1 MVDIATD
8 ASVKPASHP
17 KPLRVGL
24 DIGSTTVKAVV
35 LDQSDSLGDTLFSD
49 YRRHHANV
57 RATVAGL
64 LVDIH
69 KKLVDLGR
77 GDEPIRLSITGSGGL
92 ALADNLHVPFIQEV
106 IAETE
111 AIDKEYPQ
119 ADVIIELGGEDA
131 KITYLKPTPE
141 QRMNGS
147 CAGGTGA
154 FIDQMSTL
162 LDTDA
167 AGLNEMAKSY
177 ENLYP
182 IASRCGVFAKTDLQ
196 PLINDGAAK
205 PDLAASIF
213 TAVAT
218 QTIAGLA
225 SGRPIHG
232 TVIFLGGP
240 LFFMSELRAAFQRAL
255 EGKVDE
261 FIVPTDAHLY
271 VAYGSALQADTDS
284 DDQGHHFEAYTCDEI
299 LKRLDELKNLPSN
312 TPTMPPLFPTE
323 ADREDFNKRH
333 HKEHIH
339 IGTLEGAHGPHFLGI
354 DAGSTTIKATLVNDD
369 REIVWSSYANN
380 EGSPL
385 TAAINIVKKIQSEL
399 PEGAWIARSC
409 ATGYGE
415 GLITTGLHLDEGVV
429 ETMAHYRGAEMVSP
443 GVTAVIDIGGQ
454 DMKYLAITDG
464 VIDSIAVNEACSSGC
479 GSFLQT
485 FAMSMGLTIQEFTQK
500 ALASTHP
507 VDLGSRCTVF
517 MNSSVKQAQKEG
529 ASIEDIAAGLCY
541 SVVRNALYKVIKLR
555 DSGELGDT
563 VVVQGGTFL
572 NDAVLRAF
580 ELLTEREVTRPN
592 IAGLMGAFGAALTA
606 RMHYEDIADDDNAHV
621 GADGRSVDAAAAE
634 ESAAG
639 DEPNAAAHA
648 GEIVVDGVRHTV
660 SSILTGE
667 ALNEMSMTTER
678 DVCKLCQNHCKLTI
692 TTFSDGSRFVT
703 GNRCERGGDAK
714 KKRSDRPNLY
724 DYKYKRCFAYRRLTD
739 KNATRG
745 EIGIPRALNM
755 YENYPF
761 WFTLLTSLGFKVM
774 ISGRSSHEL
783 FETGIES
790 IASENICYPAK
801 LVHGHIKWLLNK
813 GMKTIFYPCV
823 SYEDN
828 LVPNT
833 DNHYNCP
840 VVANYPLV
848 VGANMPE
855 LRDPDVRY
863 MHPYFNLANH
873 ELMVDRIVEEFAW
886 ASVSREEAET
896 AVKAAYAE
904 DKVFKHD
911 VQQEGLKALAYMKE
925 HDCRGIVLAGRPYH
939 IDPEINHGI
948 PETICALGMVV
959 LSEDSICELQPGEK
973 LDLTDFLSEG
983 EEDPRKKNANG
994 FRHVDDRKVTVNRM
1008 PLRVTNQWAY
1018 HSRLYAAAHFVA
1030 SYPGLELVQLNSF
1043 GCGLDAITTDQ
1054 VAEILAD
1061 KADVYTLLKIDE
1073 VSNLGA
1079 AKIRLRSLKA
1089 AVEER
1094 EANKARMAKAALA
1107 TSDESGSAE
1116 SDAPRNAA
1124 HAAAQAAARKAQEQA
1139 ESDLATA
1146 QAALAEAQAAVAD
1159 AEAKVK
1165 AADRP
1170 VDAAD
1175 AEAKVKA
1182 ADRPVDA
1189 ADAGSDAAAPANAPK
1204 STGFRKTGS
1213 KAPTPGRQ
1221 VLLDATMA
1229 ANPKLTKAMRDASKR
1244 AAKRDIADVRL
1255 AALGDGTTN
1264 DAANAKSKSAKSKSG
1279 HNNATMSRYA
1289 HREKFVKDMKK
1300 DYTIVAPQMSPI
1312 HFSLVESVIRS
1323 GGYKFDILKHASR
1336 EDVET
1341 GLKYVNNDACYPAIM
1356 VIGQL
1361 IDAILEG
1368 KYDPDKV
1375 CLAITQ
1381 TGGMCRATNY
1391 FGLIRKA
1398 LIDAGYPQIPVI
1410 AISTQGLEDNP
1421 GFKVTPALLHRTVKA
1436 LILGDLL
1443 MKCLYRV
1450 RPYEVEKGAA
1460 NRLYEQWDVIVR
1472 EALEHHGFSK
1482 TAAKTPWLKRR
1493 YLPYPV
1499 LAREIVKSFD
1509 ALPLKDVPRKVRVG
1523 VVGEILVKYQPD
1535 ANNHVVDVI
1544 ESQDCEAVVPG
1555 IMEFMTTRPY
1565 ITDWNEKY
1573 LGTGGNKT
1581 LYALMRWSLDRYNAP
1596 IKAAIATS
1604 HGKFKQDDPMP
1615 ELVEKAAEVTS
1626 IGVQAGE
1633 GWLLTAEILEL
1644 IEQGC
1649 PNVICAQP
1657 FACLPN
1663 HVTGRGMFGKIRRL
1677 HPEANIVSIDYDP
1690 GASEANQLNRIKLMI
1705 AAAKKAHKAKFAD
1718 GDEPQGFTAAD

>member
-555 DSGELGDT
+555 DSGELGGT

-1146 QAALAEAQAAVAD
+1146 QAALAEAQAAVA
-1159 AEAKVK
+1159 A
-1165 AADRP
+1165 
-1170 VDAAD
+1170 

-1336 EDVET
+1336 ENVET

>member
-8 ASVKPASHP
+8 ASVKPSSHP

-580 ELLTEREVTRPN
+580 ELLTERQVTRPN

-606 RMHYEDIADDDNAHV
+606 RMHYQDEADHLDV
-621 GADGRSVDAAAAE
+621 VVKADGSEEQSEAEPAPKSGPKAAAFKKT
-634 ESAAG
+634 
-639 DEPNAAAHA
+639 EPAKPEVHVV
-648 GEIVVDGVRHTV
+648 VVDGVAHTA
-660 SSILTGE
+660 SSILTGD
-667 ALNEMSMTTER
+667 ALDNMSMTTER

-739 KNATRG
+739 KKATRG

-813 GMKTIFYPCV
+813 GIKTIFYPCV
-823 SYEDN
+823 SYEEN

-855 LRDPDVRY
+855 LREDGVRY

-873 ELMVDRIVEEFAW
+873 ELMVDRILEEFAW
-886 ASVSREEAET
+886 ADVTREEVET

-1146 QAALAEAQAAVAD
+1146 QAALAEAQAAVA
-1159 AEAKVK
+1159 A
-1165 AADRP
+1165 
-1170 VDAAD
+1170 

-1663 HVTGRGMFGKIRRL
+1663 HVTGRGMFSKIRRL

>member
-1 MVDIATD
+1 MVEAADTAVESRDT
-8 ASVKPASHP
+8 

-35 LDQSDSLGDTLFSD
+35 LDQTDALDGVLFSD

-64 LVDIH
+64 LEDIH
-69 KKLVDLGR
+69 KELVARDR
-77 GDEPIRLSITGSGGL
+77 GDEPIRLAITGSGGL
-92 ALADNLHVPFIQEV
+92 ALADNLHVPFVQEV
-106 IAETE
+106 IAETR
-111 AIDKEYPQ
+111 AIDQEYPQ

-154 FIDQMSTL
+154 FIDQMATL

-167 AGLNEMAKSY
+167 AGLNDMAKSY
-177 ENLYP
+177 ETLYP

-240 LFFMSELRAAFQRAL
+240 LFFMSELREAFHRAL

-271 VAYGSALQADTDS
+271 VAFGSALLAGEP
-284 DDQGHHFEAYTCDEI
+284 DQLEDGVHFEARTCEDI
-299 LKRLDELKNLPSN
+299 LENLEDLKNLPAN

-323 ADREDFNKRH
+323 AEREAFNERH
-333 HKEHIH
+333 HREHVH
-339 IGTLEGAHGPHFLGI
+339 IGTLEGAIGPHFLGI

-369 REIVWSSYANN
+369 REIVWSSYATN

-385 TAAINIVKKIQSEL
+385 TAAVNIVKKIQNEL
-399 PEGAWIARSC
+399 PQDAWIARSC

-429 ETMAHYRGAEMVSP
+429 ETMAHYRGAEMASP

-454 DMKYLAITDG
+454 DMKYLAISDG

-485 FAMSMGLTIQEFTQK
+485 FAQSMGLTIQEFTQA
-500 ALASTHP
+500 ALNSTHP

-529 ASIEDIAAGLCY
+529 ASMEDIAAGLCY

-592 IAGLMGAFGAALTA
+592 IAGLMGAYGAALTA
-606 RMHYEDIADDDNAHV
+606 RMHYSDV
-621 GADGRSVDAAAAE
+621 SDGLDGEPDDAANT
-634 ESAAG
+634 G
-639 DEPNAAAHA
+639 IKR
-648 GEIVVDGVRHTV
+648 IVIDGVTHTA
-660 SSILTGE
+660 SNIISGE
-667 ALNEMSMTTER
+667 DLDHLSMTSER

-692 TTFSDGSRFVT
+692 TTFQDGSRYVT
-703 GNRCERGGDAK
+703 GNRCERGGDSK
-714 KKRSDRPNLY
+714 KQRSDRPNLY

-739 KNATRG
+739 KKATRG
-745 EIGIPRALNM
+745 EIGIPRVLNM

-801 LVHGHIKWLLNK
+801 LVHGHVKWLLNK
-813 GMKTIFYPCV
+813 GIKTIFYPCV
-823 SYEDN
+823 SYEEN
-828 LVPNT
+828 LVPDT

-840 VVANYPLV
+840 VVANYPV
-848 VGANMPE
+848 VIGANMPE
-855 LRDPDVRY
+855 LREEGVRY
-863 MHPYFNLANH
+863 MRPYFNMANH
-873 ELMVDRIVEEFAW
+873 ELMIDRIVEEFAW
-886 ASVSREEAET
+886 ADVTREEAET

-904 DKVFKHD
+904 NEVFKHD
-911 VQQEGLKALAYMKE
+911 VQMEGLKALAYMKE
-925 HDCRGIVLAGRPYH
+925 HNCRGIVLAGRPYH

-959 LSEDSICELQPGEK
+959 LSEDSICELQPGQK
-973 LDLTDFLSEG
+973 LTLSEFLAEG

-994 FRHVDDRKVTVNRM
+994 FRHVGDRKVTKM

-1018 HSRLYAAAHFVA
+1018 HSRLYAAANFVA

-1054 VAEILAD
+1054 VSEILAD
-1061 KADVYTLLKIDE
+1061 KADVYTMLKIDE

-1094 EANKARMAKAALA
+1094 ERNHKRAVAASMP
-1107 TSDESGSAE
+1107 TKQDQPG
-1116 SDAPRNAA
+1116 NA
-1124 HAAAQAAARKAQEQA
+1124 
-1139 ESDLATA
+1139 D
-1146 QAALAEAQAAVAD
+1146 AVAD
-1159 AEAKVK
+1159 AKAKLDEVK
-1165 AADRP
+1165 AQLKA
-1170 VDAAD
+1170 
-1175 AEAKVKA
+1175 AEAELKA
-1182 ADRPVDA
+1182 AETA
-1189 ADAGSDAAAPANAPK
+1189 AIKQAGQG
-1204 STGFRKTGS
+1204 GFRKTGS
-1213 KAPTPGRQ
+1213 AAPTPGRQ
-1221 VLLDATMA
+1221 IMLDTVMK
-1229 ANPKLTKAMRDASKR
+1229 ANPKLTEAVKAASRR
-1244 AAKRDIADVRL
+1244 AAENGIGESREGKKTA
-1255 AALGDGTTN
+1255 
-1264 DAANAKSKSAKSKSG
+1264 
-1279 HNNATMSRYA
+1279 HNSATMSKYA
-1289 HREKFVKDMKK
+1289 NRIPFGKDMK

-1336 EDVET
+1336 DDVEI

-1361 IDAILEG
+1361 VNAILEG
-1368 KYDPDKV
+1368 KYDPDTTA
-1375 CLAITQ
+1375 LAITQ

-1398 LIDAGYPQIPVI
+1398 LVDAGYPQIPVI
-1410 AISTQGLEDNP
+1410 AISTQGIEDNP
-1421 GFKVTPALLHRTVKA
+1421 GFKATPSLLHRAVKA
-1436 LILGDLL
+1436 LVIGDLL

-1450 RPYEVEKGAA
+1450 RPYEVTAGSADK
-1460 NRLYEQWDVIVR
+1460 LYETWDVIVR
-1472 EALEHHGFSK
+1472 ETLEHHGFSK
-1482 TAAKTPWLKRR
+1482 TARKFIGKG
-1493 YLPYPV
+1493 YLPYQELV
-1499 LAREIVKSFD
+1499 KEIVRSFD
-1509 ALPLKDVPRKVRVG
+1509 KLPLKDEPRKVRVG

-1565 ITDWNEKY
+1565 IADWNEHY
-1573 LGTGGNKT
+1573 LGMGGSK
-1581 LYALMRWSLDRYNAP
+1581 LGYALMRKGLDLYLNPVR
-1596 IKAAIATS
+1596 KAIGLAN
-1604 HGKFKQDDPMP
+1604 GKFSQDLPMP
-1615 ELVEKAAEVTS
+1615 ELVKKAGEVTS
-1626 IGVQAGE
+1626 VGVQAGE

-1644 IEQGC
+1644 IESGC

-1705 AAAKKAHKAKFAD
+1705 SAAKKAYRAHQS
-1718 GDEPQGFTAAD
+1718 EPAA

>member
-1 MVDIATD
+1 MVDIVTD
-8 ASVKPASHP
+8 ASATPASQL

-35 LDQSDSLGDTLFSD
+35 LDQSDSLKDTLFSD

-69 KKLVDLGR
+69 KELVELGR

-225 SGRPIHG
+225 AGRPIHG

-271 VAYGSALQADTDS
+271 VAYGSALQADMDS
-284 DDQGHHFEAYTCDEI
+284 DDQGHHFEAHTCDEI

-580 ELLTEREVTRPN
+580 ELLTERQVTRPN

-606 RMHYEDIADDDNAHV
+606 RMHYQDEADHLDVVVKADGSEEQSKAEPKAAAFKKTELAKPEAHV
-621 GADGRSVDAAAAE
+621 V
-634 ESAAG
+634 
-639 DEPNAAAHA
+639 
-648 GEIVVDGVRHTV
+648 VVDGVTHTA

-667 ALNEMSMTTER
+667 ALDNMSMTAER

-739 KNATRG
+739 KKATRG

-761 WFTLLTSLGFKVM
+761 WFTLLTTLGFKVM

-801 LVHGHIKWLLNK
+801 LVHGHIKWLINK
-813 GMKTIFYPCV
+813 GIKTIFYPCV
-823 SYEDN
+823 SYEEN

-848 VGANMPE
+848 VGANVPE
-855 LRDPDVRY
+855 LREDGVRY

-886 ASVSREEAET
+886 ANVTREEAET

-911 VQQEGLKALAYMKE
+911 VQQEGLTALAYMKE
-925 HDCRGIVLAGRPYH
+925 HNCRGIVLAGRPYH

-948 PETICALGMVV
+948 PETICSLGMVV
-959 LSEDSICELQPGEK
+959 LSEDSICELHPGEK
-973 LDLTDFLSEG
+973 LNLTEFRSEG
-983 EEDPRKKNANG
+983 EADPRSKNAAR
-994 FRHVDDRKVTVNRM
+994 FRHVGDRTVTKM

-1094 EANKARMAKAALA
+1094 EANKAREAAAAKAME
-1107 TSDESGSAE
+1107 DQ
-1116 SDAPRNAA
+1116 
-1124 HAAAQAAARKAQEQA
+1124 QAAAERAAEEAKVKA
-1139 ESDLATA
+1139 ESDLEAA
-1146 QAALAEAQAAVAD
+1146 KAALAEAQAAVEAAQKKVD
-1159 AEAKVK
+1159 AEAQAVHDAVK
-1165 AADRP
+1165 ASQAST
-1170 VDAAD
+1170 
-1175 AEAKVKA
+1175 AKAVQ
-1182 ADRPVDA
+1182 
-1189 ADAGSDAAAPANAPK
+1189 GPK
-1204 STGFRKTGS
+1204 PTGFRKTGPT
-1213 KAPTPGRQ
+1213 APTPGRQ
-1221 VLLDATMA
+1221 ILLDSTMA
-1229 ANPKLTKAMRDASKR
+1229 ANPKLTKAMREASKR
-1244 AAKRDIADVRL
+1244 AAERDL
-1255 AALGDGTTN
+1255 QAAAANKNGTSDGTTGVT
-1264 DAANAKSKSAKSKSG
+1264 NAKNAKKSG

-1300 DYTIVAPQMSPI
+1300 NYTIVGPQMSPI
-1312 HFSLVESVIRS
+1312 HMSLVEAVIRS

-1336 EDVET
+1336 SDVET

-1356 VIGQL
+1356 VVGQL

-1368 KYDPDKV
+1368 KYDPDHV
-1375 CLAITQ
+1375 ALAITQ

-1398 LIDAGYPQIPVI
+1398 LVDAGYPQIPVI

-1421 GFKVTPALLHRTVKA
+1421 GFKATLPLLHRAIKA

-1450 RPYEVEKGAA
+1450 RPYEVEKGSA
-1460 NRLYEQWDVIVR
+1460 NKLYELWDAIVR
-1472 EALEHHGFSK
+1472 ETIEHHGYSK
-1482 TAAKTPWLKRR
+1482 TAAKTPSIKKG
-1493 YLPYPV
+1493 YLPYNV
-1499 LAREIVKSFD
+1499 LAKEIVKSFD
-1509 ALPLKDVPRKVRVG
+1509 NLPLRDIPRKVRVG

-1565 ITDWNEKY
+1565 ITDWNEKN
-1573 LGTGGNKT
+1573 LGMGGNKT
-1581 LYALMRWSLDRYNAP
+1581 LYALMRKGLDLYNAP
-1596 IKAAIATS
+1596 IKAALVTS
-1604 HGKFKQDDPMP
+1604 HGKFKQDEPMP
-1615 ELVEKAAEVTS
+1615 ELVKKAAEVTS

-1705 AAAKKAHKAKFAD
+1705 AAAKKAHNAKFAEA
-1718 GDEPQGFTAAD
+1718 GEPQGFTSAD

>member
-8 ASVKPASHP
+8 ASLKPASHP
-17 KPLRVGL
+17 KPLCVGL

-580 ELLTEREVTRPN
+580 ELLTERQVTRPN

-606 RMHYEDIADDDNAHV
+606 RMHYQDEADHLDV
-621 GADGRSVDAAAAE
+621 VVKADGSEEQSEAEPAPKSGPKAAAFKKT
-634 ESAAG
+634 
-639 DEPNAAAHA
+639 EPAKPEVHVV
-648 GEIVVDGVRHTV
+648 VVDGVAHTA

-667 ALNEMSMTTER
+667 ALDNMSMTTER

-801 LVHGHIKWLLNK
+801 LVHGHIKWLLDK

-1146 QAALAEAQAAVAD
+1146 QAALAEAQAAVA
-1159 AEAKVK
+1159 A
-1165 AADRP
+1165 
-1170 VDAAD
+1170 

>member
-621 GADGRSVDAAAAE
+621 GADGRSVDAAAE

-1146 QAALAEAQAAVAD
+1146 QAALAEAQAAVA
-1159 AEAKVK
+1159 A
-1165 AADRP
+1165 
-1170 VDAAD
+1170 

-1677 HPEANIVSIDYDP
+1677 HPEANIVSIDYDS

>member
-1146 QAALAEAQAAVAD
+1146 QAALAEAQAA
-1159 AEAKVK
+1159 
-1165 AADRP
+1165 AA
-1170 VDAAD
+1170 A

>member
-339 IGTLEGAHGPHFLGI
+339 IGTLEDAHGPHFLGI

-1094 EANKARMAKAALA
+1094 EANKAREAAAAKAVQ
-1107 TSDESGSAE
+1107 G
-1116 SDAPRNAA
+1116 
-1124 HAAAQAAARKAQEQA
+1124 
-1139 ESDLATA
+1139 
-1146 QAALAEAQAAVAD
+1146 
-1159 AEAKVK
+1159 
-1165 AADRP
+1165 
-1170 VDAAD
+1170 
-1175 AEAKVKA
+1175 
-1182 ADRPVDA
+1182 
-1189 ADAGSDAAAPANAPK
+1189 PK

-1213 KAPTPGRQ
+1213 TAPTPGRQ
-1221 VLLDATMA
+1221 ILLDSTMA
-1229 ANPKLTKAMRDASKR
+1229 ANPKLTKAMRAASKR
-1244 AAKRDIADVRL
+1244 AAERDL
-1255 AALGDGTTN
+1255 QAAVASKNGTSDGTTGVT
-1264 DAANAKSKSAKSKSG
+1264 NAKNAKKSG

>member
-580 ELLTEREVTRPN
+580 ELLTERQVTRPN

-606 RMHYEDIADDDNAHV
+606 RMHYQDEADHLDV
-621 GADGRSVDAAAAE
+621 VVKADGSEEQSEAEPAPKSGPKAAAFKKT
-634 ESAAG
+634 
-639 DEPNAAAHA
+639 EPAKPEVHVV
-648 GEIVVDGVRHTV
+648 VVDGVAHTA

-667 ALNEMSMTTER
+667 ALDNMSMTTER

-1146 QAALAEAQAAVAD
+1146 QAALAEAQAAVA
-1159 AEAKVK
+1159 A
-1165 AADRP
+1165 
-1170 VDAAD
+1170 

-1705 AAAKKAHKAKFAD
+1705 AAAKKAHNAKFAET
-1718 GDEPQGFTAAD
+1718 GEPQGFTSAD

>member
-485 FAMSMGLTIQEFTQK
+485 FAMSMGLTIQEFAQK

-1146 QAALAEAQAAVAD
+1146 QAALAEAQAAVA
-1159 AEAKVK
+1159 A
-1165 AADRP
+1165 
-1170 VDAAD
+1170 

>member
-606 RMHYEDIADDDNAHV
+606 RMHYQDEADHLDV
-621 GADGRSVDAAAAE
+621 VVKADGSEEQSEAEPAPKSGPKAAAFKKT
-634 ESAAG
+634 
-639 DEPNAAAHA
+639 EPAKPEVHVV
-648 GEIVVDGVRHTV
+648 VVDGVAHTA

-667 ALNEMSMTTER
+667 ALDNMSMTTER

-813 GMKTIFYPCV
+813 GVKTIFYPCV

-1146 QAALAEAQAAVAD
+1146 QAALAEAQAAVA
-1159 AEAKVK
+1159 A
-1165 AADRP
+1165 
-1170 VDAAD
+1170 

-1705 AAAKKAHKAKFAD
+1705 AAAKKAHNAKFAEA
-1718 GDEPQGFTAAD
+1718 GEPQGFTSAD

>member
-783 FETGIES
+783 FETGIEL

-1146 QAALAEAQAAVAD
+1146 QAALAEAQAAVA
-1159 AEAKVK
+1159 A
-1165 AADRP
+1165 
-1170 VDAAD
+1170 

>member
-948 PETICALGMVV
+948 PETICARGMVV

-1124 HAAAQAAARKAQEQA
+1124 HAAAQAAARKAQ
-1139 ESDLATA
+1139 
-1146 QAALAEAQAAVAD
+1146 AAV
-1159 AEAKVK
+1159 
-1165 AADRP
+1165 
-1170 VDAAD
+1170 
-1175 AEAKVKA
+1175 
-1182 ADRPVDA
+1182 
-1189 ADAGSDAAAPANAPK
+1189 AAPANAPK

>member
-983 EEDPRKKNANG
+983 EEDTRKKNANG

-1124 HAAAQAAARKAQEQA
+1124 HAVAQAAARKAQEQA

-1146 QAALAEAQAAVAD
+1146 QAALAEAQAAVA
-1159 AEAKVK
+1159 A
-1165 AADRP
+1165 
-1170 VDAAD
+1170 

>member
-8 ASVKPASHP
+8 ASLKPASHP

-1146 QAALAEAQAAVAD
+1146 QAALAEAQAAVA
-1159 AEAKVK
+1159 A
-1165 AADRP
+1165 
-1170 VDAAD
+1170 

-1581 LYALMRWSLDRYNAP
+1581 LYALMRWSLNRYNAP

>member
-1 MVDIATD
+1 MV
-8 ASVKPASHP
+8 
-17 KPLRVGL
+17 
-24 DIGSTTVKAVV
+24 TTLTKHYEARTCA
-35 LDQSDSLGDTLFSD
+35 D
-49 YRRHHANV
+49 
-57 RATVAGL
+57 L
-64 LVDIH
+64 L
-69 KKLVDLGR
+69 
-77 GDEPIRLSITGSGGL
+77 
-92 ALADNLHVPFIQEV
+92 A
-106 IAETE
+106 
-111 AIDKEYPQ
+111 
-119 ADVIIELGGEDA
+119 
-131 KITYLKPTPE
+131 
-141 QRMNGS
+141 
-147 CAGGTGA
+147 
-154 FIDQMSTL
+154 
-162 LDTDA
+162 
-167 AGLNEMAKSY
+167 
-177 ENLYP
+177 
-182 IASRCGVFAKTDLQ
+182 
-196 PLINDGAAK
+196 
-205 PDLAASIF
+205 
-213 TAVAT
+213 
-218 QTIAGLA
+218 
-225 SGRPIHG
+225 
-232 TVIFLGGP
+232 
-240 LFFMSELRAAFQRAL
+240 
-255 EGKVDE
+255 
-261 FIVPTDAHLY
+261 
-271 VAYGSALQADTDS
+271 
-284 DDQGHHFEAYTCDEI
+284 
-299 LKRLDELKNLPSN
+299 RLDELENLPSN
-312 TPTMPPLFPTE
+312 TPTMPPLFATE
-323 ADREDFNKRH
+323 ADRTAFNERH
-333 HKEHIH
+333 HREHIH
-339 IGTLEGAHGPHFLGI
+339 QGTLEGAQGPHFLGI

-369 REIVWSSYANN
+369 REIVWSSYATN

-385 TAAINIVKKIQSEL
+385 TAAVQIVKKIQAEL

-454 DMKYLAITDG
+454 DMKYLAINDG

-485 FAMSMGLTIQEFTQK
+485 FAISMGLTIQEFTQA
-500 ALASTHP
+500 ALNSTHP

-592 IAGLMGAFGAALTA
+592 IAGLMGAYGAALTA
-606 RMHYEDIADDDNAHV
+606 RMHYADEAEDEDVDTTDTKKAVIAD
-621 GADGRSVDAAAAE
+621 
-634 ESAAG
+634 
-639 DEPNAAAHA
+639 
-648 GEIVVDGVRHTV
+648 VRHTA
-660 SSILTGE
+660 SNILSGE
-667 ALNEMSMTTER
+667 ELDNLSMTSER

-692 TTFSDGSRFVT
+692 TTFQDGSRYVT

-745 EIGIPRALNM
+745 EIGIPRVLNM

-813 GMKTIFYPCV
+813 GVKNIFYPCV
-823 SYEDN
+823 SYEEN

-840 VVANYPLV
+840 VVANYPV
-848 VGANMPE
+848 VIGANMPE
-855 LRDPDVRY
+855 LREEGIRY
-863 MHPYFNLANH
+863 MRPYFNMANH

-886 ASVSREEAET
+886 ANVTREEAEI

-904 DKVFKHD
+904 NEVFKHD
-911 VQQEGLKALAYMKE
+911 VQMEGLKALAYMKE

-939 IDPEINHGI
+939 IDPEVNHGI
-948 PETICALGMVV
+948 PETICSLGMVV

-973 LDLTDFLSEG
+973 LNPSEFLAADED
-983 EEDPRKKNANG
+983 DPRKKNADG
-994 FRHVDDRKVTVNRM
+994 FRHVEDRKVTKM

-1018 HSRLYAAAHFVA
+1018 HSRLYAAANFVA

-1054 VAEILAD
+1054 VSEILAD
-1061 KADVYTLLKIDE
+1061 KADVYTMLKIDE

-1094 EANKARMAKAALA
+1094 ERNHRRALAGAVPGKQDQPVQSDAVAEAKAKL
-1107 TSDESGSAE
+1107 EM
-1116 SDAPRNAA
+1116 
-1124 HAAAQAAARKAQEQA
+1124 AQAQ
-1139 ESDLATA
+1139 
-1146 QAALAEAQAAVAD
+1146 LAEAQAQLESAEAD
-1159 AEAKVK
+1159 AKRGE
-1165 AADRP
+1165 
-1170 VDAAD
+1170 
-1175 AEAKVKA
+1175 
-1182 ADRPVDA
+1182 
-1189 ADAGSDAAAPANAPK
+1189 
-1204 STGFRKTGS
+1204 FRKTGTE
-1213 KAPTPGRQ
+1213 APTPGRQ
-1221 VLLDATMA
+1221 VMLDTVMK
-1229 ANPKLTKAMRDASKR
+1229 ANPKLTEAVKAASKR
-1244 AAKRDIADVRL
+1244 AAENGV
-1255 AALGDGTTN
+1255 GE
-1264 DAANAKSKSAKSKSG
+1264 AKKSA
-1279 HNNATMSRYA
+1279 HNSATMSKYA
-1289 HREKFVKDMKK
+1289 NRVPFGKDMK

-1323 GGYKFDILKHASR
+1323 GGYKFDILEHASR
-1336 EDVET
+1336 ENVET

-1361 IDAILEG
+1361 VDAILDG
-1368 KYDPDKV
+1368 KYDPEHTA
-1375 CLAITQ
+1375 LAITQ

-1410 AISTQGLEDNP
+1410 AISTQGIEDNP
-1421 GFKVTPALLHRTVKA
+1421 GFKATPALIHRVIKA
-1436 LILGDLL
+1436 LIIGDLL

-1450 RPYEVEKGAA
+1450 RPYEVTPGSA
-1460 NRLYEQWDVIVR
+1460 NQLYKTWNAIVR
-1472 EALEHHGFSK
+1472 ETLENHGRSK
-1482 TAAKTPWLKRR
+1482 TARKFIGKG
-1493 YLPYPV
+1493 YLPYSTLV
-1499 LAREIVKSFD
+1499 KEIVKSFD
-1509 ALPLKDVPRKVRVG
+1509 TLPLKDEPRKVRVG

-1544 ESQDCEAVVPG
+1544 ESQNCEAVVPG

-1565 ITDWNEKY
+1565 ISDWNEHY
-1573 LGTGGNKT
+1573 LGMGGNK
-1581 LYALMRWSLDRYNAP
+1581 LGYALMRKALDVYNAP
-1596 IKAAIATS
+1596 VRKAIDLA
-1604 HGKFKQDDPMP
+1604 HGKFSQDLPMP
-1615 ELVEKAAEVTS
+1615 ELVKKADEVTS
-1626 IGVQAGE
+1626 VGVQAGE

-1644 IEQGC
+1644 IESGC

-1705 AAAKKAHKAKFAD
+1705 AAAKKAHKAAQ
-1718 GDEPQGFTAAD
+1718 QGETTQSEKVA

>member
-1054 VAEILAD
+1054 VAEIIAD

-1146 QAALAEAQAAVAD
+1146 QAALAEAQAAVA
-1159 AEAKVK
+1159 A
-1165 AADRP
+1165 
-1170 VDAAD
+1170 

>member
-1124 HAAAQAAARKAQEQA
+1124 HAAAQAAA
-1139 ESDLATA
+1139 
-1146 QAALAEAQAAVAD
+1146 
-1159 AEAKVK
+1159 
-1165 AADRP
+1165 
-1170 VDAAD
+1170 
-1175 AEAKVKA
+1175 EAKVKA

>member
-1146 QAALAEAQAAVAD
+1146 QAALAEAQAAVA
-1159 AEAKVK
+1159 A
-1165 AADRP
+1165 
-1170 VDAAD
+1170 

-1312 HFSLVESVIRS
+1312 HFSFVESVIRS

>member
-271 VAYGSALQADTDS
+271 VAYGSALQADVDS
-284 DDQGHHFEAYTCDEI
+284 DDQGNYFEAHTCDDI

-606 RMHYEDIADDDNAHV
+606 RMHYQDEADHLDV
-621 GADGRSVDAAAAE
+621 VVKADGSEEQSEAEPAPKSGPKAAAFKKT
-634 ESAAG
+634 
-639 DEPNAAAHA
+639 EPAKPEVHVV
-648 GEIVVDGVRHTV
+648 VVDGVAHTA

-667 ALNEMSMTTER
+667 ALDNMSMTTER

-739 KNATRG
+739 KAATRG

-761 WFTLLTSLGFKVM
+761 WFTLLTTLGFKVM

-801 LVHGHIKWLLNK
+801 LVHGHIKWLLDK
-813 GMKTIFYPCV
+813 GVKTIFYPCV
-823 SYEDN
+823 SYEEN

-855 LRDPDVRY
+855 LREDGVRY

-873 ELMVDRIVEEFAW
+873 ELMVDRILEEFAW
-886 ASVSREEAET
+886 ADVTREEVET

-911 VQQEGLKALAYMKE
+911 VQQEGLTALAYMKE
-925 HDCRGIVLAGRPYH
+925 HNCRGIVLAGRPYH

-948 PETICALGMVV
+948 PETICSLGMVV

-973 LDLTDFLSEG
+973 LNLTEFLSEG
-983 EEDPRKKNANG
+983 EADPRSKNAAG
-994 FRHVDDRKVTVNRM
+994 FRHVGDRTVTKM

-1146 QAALAEAQAAVAD
+1146 QAALAEAQAAVA
-1159 AEAKVK
+1159 A
-1165 AADRP
+1165 
-1170 VDAAD
+1170 

-1565 ITDWNEKY
+1565 ITDWNERN
-1573 LGTGGNKT
+1573 LGMGGNKT
-1581 LYALMRWSLDRYNAP
+1581 LYALMRKSLDLYNAP
-1596 IKAAIATS
+1596 IKVALATS
-1604 HGKFKQDDPMP
+1604 NGKFKQDESMP
-1615 ELVEKAAEVTS
+1615 ELVKKAAEVTS

-1705 AAAKKAHKAKFAD
+1705 AAAKKAHNAKFAEA
-1718 GDEPQGFTAAD
+1718 GEPQGFTSAD